1 MAENVLARLLREK
14 NENDIRDAL
23 FQSGGLIT
31 LAKPQ
36 VEPNDIR
43 GEDPFQAQLNDLKKL
58 PSTTPRIN
66 DETRSIYNKYNKFLN
81 FAGAATND
89 YSGAKSFQSGI
100 SSALDMGMI
109 QDLLEE
115 QRDLQLSGQ
124 FHEILPHIKNESQ
137 LRSAIGALN
146 MTLPESRSAQQLWKD
161 YRPDWQQDIDQMTAM
176 KMIAEYGGDA
186 FVRQMRKD
194 MPSGMNQVDTRQWLE
209 LKLRYLPPGVD
220 RTKVE
225 EAIERDF
232 EWGGGGDYTP
242 EDFWMPH
249 KVDLA
254 GVGETGRKEVR
265 SAIDHLKLTGYWW
278 DGKKENKDI
287 LRFNPTRIQNVNI
300 KDASNLQAM
309 ETLKRHGV
317 VPINVNMQGSQ
328 VFRMTQDGLPVGG
341 IIQSNN
347 PYAMAYAEEYKR
359 SDSSGR
365 LGFEQNRPDWE
376 DRYWAIGKT
385 ERDKVTLQVQHMN
398 MVAALAEKGMTVAN
412 MAGMKGAVKFSAY
425 HLGQLAEDM
434 GQLFGPE
441 NPLRSVVG
449 NIQYINTGRFEQVD
463 TGRKDANGQPIMETR
478 EIIEVAPDSIEALS
492 KAYEQQAELEVRKI
506 ESAEFAE
513 GTSEADKKKIDTM
526 RDDWRTSL
534 NKFAKDARNVDKMRT
549 DKEYSARILLGFV
562 EAALRAQVARMYID
576 KDRMLAS
583 FYNEMK
589 NRINLTGWLQTES
602 GAESVLQ
609 NVANE
614 ANDRAESK
622 RHLITRYADPEY
634 QLTTGGMPAGGAV
647 TQSLPGLSTQGVT
660 EQQRMNQIRVEA
672 GLPPL

>member
-1 MAENVLARLLREK
+1 MAETVTQRVLREQ
-14 NENDIRDAL
+14 EERDRINAL
-23 FQSGGLIT
+23 LKSQGQIS
-31 LAKPQ
+31 LATPQ
-36 VEPNDIR
+36 VRSNDIR
-43 GEDPFQAQLNDLKKL
+43 GEDPFQAQLAGLKKL
-58 PSTTPRIN
+58 PSTIPKIN
-66 DETRSIYNKYNKFLN
+66 AETRAVYDKYNKFLN

-100 SSALDMGMI
+100 SSALDMDMI

-124 FHEILPHIKNESQ
+124 FHEILPHITNESQ

-146 MTLPESRSAQQLWKD
+146 MTLPESRSAQQLWKG

-176 KMIAEYGGDA
+176 QMISEPGADA
-186 FVRQMRKD
+186 YVRQIRST
-194 MPSGMNQVDTRQWLE
+194 MPLGMNQVDKQAYIDIHLRNIPKRADQERVNE
-209 LKLRYLPPGVD
+209 LLK
-220 RTKVE
+220 T
-225 EAIERDF
+225 DF
-232 EWGGGGDYTP
+232 EWSGGGDYTP

-249 KVDLA
+249 KVDLS
-254 GVGETGRKEVR
+254 GYKEKGRKEVR
-265 SAIDHLKLTGYWW
+265 SAIDHLKLTGDWW
-278 DGKKENKDI
+278 DKDT

-309 ETLKRHGV
+309 ETLKRYGV

-347 PYAMAYAEEYKR
+347 PYAMAYAEDYKR
-359 SDSSGR
+359 SDPSGR
-365 LGFEQNRPDWE
+365 LGYEQNRPDWE
-376 DRYWAIGKT
+376 DRYWAIGKA
-385 ERDKVTLQVQHMN
+385 ERDRVTLQVQHMN

-412 MAGMKGAVKFSAY
+412 MAGMKGAVKFSVY

-449 NIQYINTGRFEQVD
+449 NIEYINTGRFEQVD
-463 TGRKDANGQPIMETR
+463 TGRKDANGRPIMETR
-478 EIIEVAPDSIEALS
+478 EVIEVAPDSIEALA

-513 GTSEADKKKIDTM
+513 GTSEADKKKINTM
-526 RDDWRTSL
+526 RGDWRIAL
-534 NKFAKDARNVDKMRT
+534 NKFSKDARKVDKMRT

-589 NRINLTGWLQTES
+589 SRINLTGWLQTEA

-614 ANDRAESK
+614 AKDRAESK
-622 RHLITRYADPEY
+622 RHLITRYAEPDY
-634 QLTTGGMPAGGAV
+634 TLTEGGMPMGGPV
-647 TQSLPGLSTQGVT
+647 TEPIPGLSTQGVT